1 MLIAAEVYRQ
11 LRYLY
16 KRGRM
21 QINPEATEKFKYPYN
36 DVQNLMKFYLK
47 VFFLTCISESST
59 SKRVKVLEPVAADN
73 SQSLVYIL
81 F

>member
-1 MLIAAEVYRQ
+1 M
-11 LRYLY
+11 
-16 KRGRM
+16 
-21 QINPEATEKFKYPYN
+21 NPEATEKFKYPYN